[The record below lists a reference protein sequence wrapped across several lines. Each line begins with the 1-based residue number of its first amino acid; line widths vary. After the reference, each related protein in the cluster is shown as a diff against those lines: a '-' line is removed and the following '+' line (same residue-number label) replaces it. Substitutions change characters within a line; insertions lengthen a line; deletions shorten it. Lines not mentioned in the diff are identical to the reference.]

1 METKNNQTRITI
13 SLLWISVM
21 FLMIFADIFSII
33 IELNDGDIMQI
44 PMEVKTAMTIAA
56 IVTALPILMVILSWV
71 LPYKI
76 NRLANMIVGIL
87 SIIYVIGGGTSLP
100 FYIIMAGIEVILLIT
115 IIVISMKW
123 EKAQIINQL
132 NVEL

>member
-87 SIIYVIGGGTSLP
+87 TIIYVIGGGTNLP

-115 IIVISMKW
+115 IVVISIKW
-123 EKAQIINQL
+123 GESNIKNS
-132 NVEL
+132 